1 MSTDYEI
8 YKNYNSSVKNITVSI
23 LVRVLWN
30 YRVYE
35 GIRNQQVLSCCNQHV
50 VLKEFDSF
58 LNNNKSSENKFYI
71 SSLCIILS
79 SNETCTECFIF
90 ESSKLSQIR
99 EMTTIQSA
107 TNLIHAKSKALISK
121 LSNEHV
127 KKMTLLKLCQNYWTE
142 IKASNSRIDEL
153 QLEIE
158 RSVS

>member
-1 MSTDYEI
+1 MST
-8 YKNYNSSVKNITVSI
+8 

-30 YRVYE
+30 YRVCE
-35 GIRNQQVLSCCNQHV
+35 GIWNQQVLSYCNQHV
-50 VLKEFDSF
+50 VLKKFGSF
-58 LNNNKSSENKFYI
+58 LNNNKYSENKFYI

-79 SNETCTECFIF
+79 SNETCIKCFIF

-127 KKMTLLKLCQNYWTE
+127 KVTLQNYWTE
-142 IKASNSRIDEL
+142 IKASNSRNDEL